1 MPKKKKDKKY
11 NCIQKKKTSKKRN
24 MARNARGE
32 ERVVFSG
39 HNLEGG
45 EGVLE

>member
-1 MPKKKKDKKY
+1 
-11 NCIQKKKTSKKRN
+11 